1 MGVYEARA
9 SLTKAMKELMAR
21 WSDTKG
27 SWDDVISRNFE
38 KKFLETLEAD
48 LKTAM
53 SGLDHMA
60 QVLQQVHRDCD

>member
-1 MGVYEARA
+1 M
-9 SLTKAMKELMAR
+9 
-21 WSDTKG
+21 
-27 SWDDVISRNFE
+27 ISRNFE

-53 SGLDHMA
+53 SGLDHMS